1 MNLKRISVSGH
12 FWRTLAI
19 CSLALVLVAGC
30 DSSQAGTTTG
40 SPTACVCEW
49 PVYRGDGARDG
60 HPGGLILTADQAR
73 RLKVAWSVHLD
84 GPIDGSPIVAPT
96 LQHGLVVVA
105 ATEAGEVE
113 VVSENTGIVFWKHTG
128 LGNIS
133 GSPVVAG
140 GWLLAAT
147 LTGHMYAFDIN
158 DGRMLWDWTAPGAQ
172 PAIWSS
178 PIVIMVAAYVVL
190 VGVGSQSGD
199 NPLEPGR
206 VVALDVGS
214 GRTLWTFC
222 VEANC
227 APGGGV
233 WSSVAVDGAGRGFV
247 GTGNPDDGVIAFNA
261 ATGQR
266 LWATSLYADQGR
278 DLDVGATPIVLSL
291 AGRERVAV
299 GSNGG
304 VFAELDASSGSVIWS
319 KALVAGSAVHGLI
332 ASPAY
337 DGASLYVP
345 SASPPTGMFALDP
358 QTGAMRWQHRTSLP
372 VYSAPAV
379 GDGVVIF
386 GTGDVFGDAHQGGL
400 LALSTSDGAL
410 LWSYDAH
417 SSVFSA
423 PAIVFTMLIV
433 GDTSGDL
440 LAFVPG

>member
-1 MNLKRISVSGH
+1 MNLQRISDSGQ
-12 FWRTLAI
+12 FLRTLAM
-19 CSLALVLVAGC
+19 CTLALVLVAGC
-30 DSSQAGTTTG
+30 GSGQAGTTTG
-40 SPTACVCEW
+40 TPAACVCIW
-49 PVYRGDGARDG
+49 PVYRGDKARDG
-60 HPGGLILTADQAR
+60 HPGGPMLTAGQAR
-73 RLKVAWSVHLD
+73 RLKVAWAAHLD
-84 GPIDGSPIVAPT
+84 GPIDGSPITVPT
-96 LQHGLVVVA
+96 FQHGLVVVA
-105 ATEAGEVE
+105 TTEAGEIAM
-113 VVSENTGIVFWKHTG
+113 VSENTGTVFWKRTG
-128 LGNIS
+128 LGKFS
-133 GSPVVAG
+133 GSPAVEGAR
-140 GWLLAAT
+140 LLAAT
-147 LTGHMYAFDIN
+147 LTGHVYAFDIS
-158 DGRMLWDWTAPGAQ
+158 DGRTLWDWTAPGGH

-178 PIVIMVAAYVVL
+178 PIVALATGYVVL
-190 VGVGSQSGD
+190 LGVGSQYGD
-199 NPLEPGR
+199 HPLEPGR
-206 VVALDVGS
+206 VVALDLGS
-214 GRTLWTFC
+214 GQAAWTLC

-247 GTGNPDDGVIAFNA
+247 GTGNPDDGVIAFDV

-266 LWATSLYADQGR
+266 LWATSLNADQGR

-291 AGRERVAV
+291 SGREMVAV

-337 DGASLYVP
+337 DGESLYVA

-358 QTGAMRWQHRTSLP
+358 QTGRMRWQHRTNLP

-400 LALSTSDGAL
+400 LALSASDGAV

-423 PAIVFTMLIV
+423 PAIVATTLLV
-433 GDTSGDL
+433 GDTRGDL